1 MIEVK
6 NGQILIDKTPRF
18 LYGGEIHY
26 YRLAREDWEDRI
38 RKAKEAGMNLIS
50 VIVPWL
56 YHEPRE
62 GEIDLEGKRSPQ
74 TDLAAFLRLLQKHG
88 MYCMLRPGPYTM
100 SEMRNE
106 GLPDWIFQ
114 NYPDVVSRDRAGR
127 AVTNQVVYFEDQTFL
142 KLAERWYKAVGRVV
156 RPFMNENGGPIMIV
170 QLDNEIG
177 MKNWCAGEADYS
189 PGNMK
194 QFRLFVRD
202 LYEGRESYGDLED
215 EAFAEYVK
223 HPPAGEEIFV
233 DVDLCRYYRLYL
245 KRYFMHLQEFCGKYM
260 GKCLHLFNVHGFDTY
275 DIIKRG
281 REYPS
286 GVSQL
291 CRLAEAENTLM
302 AGDYYLG
309 NICYDNA
316 QDIHLANAY
325 TYAVQSPAQPLLSL
339 EFQGGFQL
347 DTPRMQPTSY
357 DLTARLCIA
366 DGMDGIGYFM
376 FAGGENPDGIG
387 FYGYRHSWQASVD
400 RDGSLNP
407 QYAVIARLGQA
418 LRVYEDTLVETRFEP
433 VLELGVIPD
442 YFMNEYAYHNPYLE
456 AKRTE
461 IEHYNN
467 TYLFDGMGKGLSVNN
482 LSFRGLN
489 LSGDFTP
496 GKNPRLAVYTTP
508 YMDRDIQEKL
518 VAYVREGGKV
528 FLFPTVPVMDMKGR
542 PCRILQEALGCEV
555 TVRGEGHVDVDDMT
569 DMYVPVSTD
578 FGRVE
583 NGFAWHREGGYV
595 CGFVKELGK
604 GRIVCY
610 GMGHAHEFYYRDRV
624 ILKQLAKIGAEPFYH
639 TESSRDKLFVSSRA
653 DAEGGRYLT
662 VINIDEY
669 DKTTAVYRGEEALFG
684 GKRLTVR
691 ARRGLLL
698 PLHIRI
704 CRDILVLYSTAEFL
718 ELQETQKEWLL
729 TVALMQP
736 EEEIALSVKGEV
748 LPGEGY
754 EVQKTENGCTI
765 RIAAGGRHCE
775 KQAIRIGKK
784 EGGEAHD

>member
-6 NGQILIDKTPRF
+6 NGRILIDGKPRF

-38 RKAKEAGMNLIS
+38 RKAKAAGMNLVS

-62 GEIDLEGKRSPQ
+62 GEIDLTGKRGPQ
-74 TDLAAFLRLLQKHG
+74 TDLAAFLGLLQKYD

-106 GLPDWIFQ
+106 GLPDWIFE
-114 NYPDVVSRDRAGR
+114 NYPDVISRDREGK
-127 AVTNQVVYFEDQTFL
+127 AVTNQVVCFADETFL
-142 KLAERWYKAVGRVV
+142 SLAERWYGAVGEVV
-156 RPFMNENGGPIMIV
+156 RPFMHENGGPIILV

-177 MKNWCAGEADYS
+177 MKNWCAGEPDYS
-189 PGNMK
+189 PENMR
-194 QFRLFVRD
+194 QFRLFVRK
-202 LYEGRESYGDLED
+202 LYQGKTSYGDLE
-215 EAFAEYVK
+215 ETAFTEYVK
-223 HPPAGEEIFV
+223 NPPAGEEISV
-233 DVDLCRYYRLYL
+233 DVDLCRYYRVYL
-245 KRYFMHLQEFCGKYM
+245 KRYFMRLQEFCRKHM

-291 CRLAEAENTLM
+291 CALAEAEGALM

-325 TYAVQSPAQPLLSL
+325 TYAAQSPEQPLLSL

-347 DTPRMQPTSY
+347 DTPRVQPTSY

-400 RDGSLNP
+400 SDGSLNP
-407 QYAVIARLGQA
+407 QYAVIARLGQT
-418 LRVYEDTLVETRFEP
+418 LRAYEDTLTKTRFEP

-442 YFMNEYAYHNPYLE
+442 YFMNEYAYRNPRLE
-456 AKRTE
+456 EKRTE

-467 TYLFDGMGKGLSVNN
+467 TFLFDGMGKGMSVNN

-489 LSGDFTP
+489 LSGEFSP
-496 GKNPRLAVYTTP
+496 EKNPRLAVYATP
-508 YMDRDIQEKL
+508 YMDEDIQRKL
-518 VAYVREGGKV
+518 VEYVREGGQI
-528 FLFPTVPVMDMKGR
+528 FLFPTVPVKDMKGR
-542 PCRILQEALGCEV
+542 PCTVLQDALGCEV
-555 TVRGEGHVDVDDMT
+555 NVRGEGHVDVDDMK
-569 DMYVPVSTD
+569 DMYVPASTD
-578 FGRVE
+578 FGQVE
-583 NGFAWHREGGYV
+583 NGFAWHREGGYI

-624 ILKQLAKIGAEPFYH
+624 ILKQLARIGAEPFYH
-639 TESSRDKLFVSSRA
+639 TDSSRDKLFLSSRA
-653 DAEGGRYLT
+653 DSEGGRYLS
-662 VINIDEY
+662 VVNIDEY

-684 GKRLTVR
+684 GKKLTVR

-698 PLHIRI
+698 PLNIRI
-704 CRDILVLYSTAEFL
+704 CRDIRVLYSTAEFL
-718 ELQETQKEWLL
+718 ELKETEKEWLL
-729 TVALMQP
+729 TVSLMQP
-736 EEEIALSVKGEV
+736 QEEISLAAGGEV
-748 LPGEGY
+748 LAGEGY
-754 EVQKTENGCTI
+754 ELQKAEDGCMI
-765 RIAAGGRHCE
+765 RSLLDGRLCE
-775 KQAIRIGKK
+775 KLTIRIGKK
-784 EGGEAHD
+784 EGGECND